1 MPEPRTPQDH
11 KSKAAP
17 VDEYFTF
24 TSGGEEFTMP
34 NKTLDVINTRF
45 VRLNRRRDE
54 TDYALTAIEE
64 LAGEG
69 KEYDRIM
76 DAFDSLSRDE
86 LTEVLTSFGK
96 HLGASLGE

>member
-24 TSGGEEFTMP
+24 TSGGEQFTMP
-34 NKTLDVINTRF
+34 NRTLDVINTKF

-54 TDYALTAIEE
+54 VDYVFTAIEE
-64 LAGEG
+64 LAGDDKEG
-69 KEYDRIM
+69 QRIL
-76 DAFDSLSRDE
+76 DAFDAMNRDE
-86 LTEVLTSFGK
+86 MQACTKAFTE
-96 HLGASLGE
+96 HLGATLGE